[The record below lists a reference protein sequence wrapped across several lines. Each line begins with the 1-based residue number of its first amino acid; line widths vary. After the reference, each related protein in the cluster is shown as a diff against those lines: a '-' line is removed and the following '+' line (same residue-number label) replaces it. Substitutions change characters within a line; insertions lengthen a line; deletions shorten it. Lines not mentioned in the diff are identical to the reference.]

1 MINKETL
8 DYIDVPILKFE
19 NTHTMNEILN
29 TGAPTIQPENGK
41 LQKHISKLEK
51 HTTFVLVDNLSF
63 DSVLLFTHKIH
74 HYLTNLKFNN
84 IHP

>member
-1 MINKETL
+1 
-8 DYIDVPILKFE
+8 
-19 NTHTMNEILN
+19 MNEILN

-41 LQKHISKLEK
+41 LQKPITKLEK
-51 HTTFVLVDNLSF
+51 RTTFVLVDNLSF

-74 HYLTNLKFNN
+74 HCLTNLKFNN